1 MICSA
6 PCLGVPDHVHRST
19 ESSRLCSPSPSNQSI
34 ATQLGARG
42 RSSRRQEQQQARR
55 VIRATLAKNRA
66 PPCTSVW
73 SSRGGVPTG
82 ADIVGECASSVIHRS
97 LVLCT
102 CSGPVC
108 RCVSDMNRHLLNFCI
123 LRYHIFVAATATN
136 ILLLHHSSYFSCL
149 KTEGCAPLFACTDTH
164 RIKNIDIY

>member
-19 ESSRLCSPSPSNQSI
+19 ERSHLCSPSPSNQSI

-55 VIRATLAKNRA
+55 VIRAMLAKNRA

-73 SSRGGVPTG
+73 SYRGGDPTG
-82 ADIVGECASSVIHRS
+82 ADIGECASSVIHRS
-97 LVLCT
+97 LVSCT

-108 RCVSDMNRHLLNFCI
+108 RCVSDMNRYLLCAT
-123 LRYHIFVAATATN
+123 IFFVDATATN
-136 ILLLHHSSYFSCL
+136 ILLLHHSSCIDAFKISDFYFLSYHIGAVRL
-149 KTEGCAPLFACTDTH
+149 EL
-164 RIKNIDIY
+164 